1 VRGATCARATCDVR
15 RAELA
20 HNTDQHAQAV
30 PTCDLFIL
38 IYEIDRYAA
47 PMPLDQLGEL
57 EHLILLA
64 IVRLGPDSYG
74 VPIVDELRKH
84 TRRPVL
90 RPSVYL
96 ALRRLEDKGLVRSR
110 LGEPEA
116 RRGGRARRYFDA
128 TPTALKLL
136 RESQRTLTSLWSGL
150 ALNKTKG

>member
-1 VRGATCARATCDVR
+1 
-15 RAELA
+15 
-20 HNTDQHAQAV
+20 
-30 PTCDLFIL
+30 
-38 IYEIDRYAA
+38 
-47 PMPLDQLGEL
+47 MPLDQLGEL

-110 LGEPEA
+110 LGAPEA
-116 RRGGRARRYFDA
+116 RRGGRARRHFEA
-128 TPTALKLL
+128 TPGALKLL
-136 RESQRTLTSLWSGL
+136 RESQRTLTSLWSGV